1 MVIKQLSQFISK
13 ILSFSHCEQQPL
25 HFQFTPLFIL
35 HWQLPHINLT
45 KFVLS
50 PSLSFYHFPLNL
62 AYFSLFYHFSHFLA
76 YILKLFDSSMSFTEL
91 LCENNNF
98 DLIDFSPYHFLKHP
112 QPDERD

>member
-25 HFQFTPLFIL
+25 YFQFTPLFIL